1 MWGLT
6 TVMQLE
12 GSVAAQVI
20 YYISNTL
27 LQLFII
33 LFLYAIQ
40 VDMVK
45 FFDR

>member
-1 MWGLT
+1 
-6 TVMQLE
+6 MQLE

-27 LQLFII
+27 LPLFTI
-33 LFLYAIQ
+33 LFLSAIQ
-40 VDMVK
+40 VYMVK